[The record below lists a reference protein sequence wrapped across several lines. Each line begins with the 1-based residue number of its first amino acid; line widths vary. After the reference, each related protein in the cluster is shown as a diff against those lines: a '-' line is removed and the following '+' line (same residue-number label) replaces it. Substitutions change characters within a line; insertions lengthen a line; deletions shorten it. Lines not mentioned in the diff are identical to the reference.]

1 MQNLFQ
7 ELVDL
12 LSVDDR
18 LVSEGKLMKNK
29 VVELALN
36 LDPLLL
42 KHLLKSESLKKHFFG
57 DIDGVLIFDKIKFQK
72 FVSNKKFLPDSFTAF
87 KNKVGLDIDDR
98 YFSDTNEVVLAWPY
112 KDCILE
118 GGQDKEDAIRKEV
131 FWNETLAPDQIDRL
145 MSPKALCNFRKNA
158 TDKLD
163 ANSIDFSKSNFLV
176 KGNNLL
182 VLNTLLRE
190 FSEEVKLIYIDP
202 PYNTDND
209 SFLYN
214 DSFNHSTWLTFMKNR
229 LSVARKFLMKDGVIF
244 VQCDDNEQAYLK
256 VLMDEEFGADNFLN
270 TVSVNMKNTSGASGG
285 GEDKRLK
292 KNIEYIHIYTKERS
306 AFSKFNEVF
315 DEENLFDVIDS
326 MRDEGKSWKYTR
338 ALIST
343 GEREF
348 LKSVVDGSGEEIKI
362 FIHKNVEIKT
372 IKELMREDGID
383 EKTCYVKYYDSIFRD
398 TNAQSSIRTR
408 VMEATNGLGDFFS
421 IEYVPRSGKSKG
433 KQTSLF
439 YKGNNCDLLA
449 WLKDTCIKKG
459 EQLIKLE
466 KLGTYWDFVGET
478 KNLTKEGGVEFLSGK
493 KPEKLIQRI
502 IELCTDEGDLVLDY
516 HLGSGTTAAV
526 AHKTNR
532 RYIGVEQL
540 DYGNDDSTVRLRNVI
555 NGDQSGISKSVN
567 WTGGGEFIYCELAKA
582 NQVFVD
588 AIDAAKSSEELLAIW
603 NTMQERAFLSYR
615 VDLKAFGESSG
626 EFVELG
632 FADQKRFL
640 IETLDKNMLYVPLSE
655 IDDTTYEISEQDKTL
670 NKKFFG

>member
-1 MQNLFQ
+1 MQNLYQ
-7 ELVDL
+7 ELVEL

-36 LDPLLL
+36 LDGSLL
-42 KHLLKSESLKKHFFG
+42 KHILKNESLKNHFFS
-57 DIDGVLIFDKIKFQK
+57 DIEGVLVFDKIKFQK

-87 KNKVGLDIDDR
+87 KNKIGLATDDE
-98 YFSDTNEVVLAWPY
+98 YLNDSSDVVLAWPY
-112 KDCILE
+112 KDCVLE
-118 GGQDKEDAIRKEV
+118 GGQDKEDSIRNET
-131 FWNETLAPDQIDRL
+131 FWNEVLAPDQIDRL
-145 MSPKALCNFRKNA
+145 LAPKALVNFKKNA
-158 TDKLD
+158 TDKID
-163 ANSIDFSKSNFLV
+163 ANDIDFSKQNILV

-182 VLNTLLRE
+182 VLNTLVRN
-190 FSEEVKLIYIDP
+190 FYEEVKLIYIDP

-229 LSVARKFLMKDGVIF
+229 LSVARKFLKRDGVIF

-256 VLMDEEFGADNFLN
+256 VLMDEEFGSENFLN
-270 TVSVNMKNTSGASGG
+270 TVSINMKNTSGASGG
-285 GEDKRLK
+285 GEDKKLK

-315 DEENLFDVIDS
+315 DEENLFDVVES

-338 ALIST
+338 ALISA
-343 GEREF
+343 GDREF
-348 LKSVVDGSGEEIKI
+348 LKSVLDGSGEEIKI
-362 FIHKNVEIKT
+362 FIHKNVVIKT
-372 IKELMREDGID
+372 IKELMKEDGID
-383 EKTCYVKYYDSIFRD
+383 EKACYVKYYDSIFRD

-408 VMEATNGLGDFFS
+408 VMEATNGHGDFFS

-459 EQLIKLE
+459 DQLIKLE

-532 RYIGVEQL
+532 RYIGIEQL
-540 DYGNDDSTVRLRNVI
+540 DYGNDDSIVRLKNVI

-567 WTGGGEFIYCELAKA
+567 WNGGGEFIYCEIAKA
-582 NQVFVD
+582 NQEVVD
-588 AIDAAKSSEELLAIW
+588 AILAAKNSKELLEIW
-603 NTMQERAFLSYR
+603 NNMQEKAFLSYR
-615 VDLKAFGESSG
+615 VNPKAFDQSKSE
-626 EFVELG
+626 
-632 FADQKRFL
+632 FADLILDDQKKFL

-655 IDDTTYEISEQDKTL
+655 IEDKTYGISDADKKL
-670 NKKFFG
+670 NKLFFG